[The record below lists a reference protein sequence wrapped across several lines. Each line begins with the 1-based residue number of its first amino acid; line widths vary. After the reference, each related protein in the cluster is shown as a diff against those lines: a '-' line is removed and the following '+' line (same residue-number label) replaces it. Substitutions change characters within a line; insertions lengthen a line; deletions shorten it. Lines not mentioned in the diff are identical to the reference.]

1 MAIPQGGTIRDDIEF
16 VQQPSRTYRLDFE
29 RGRIS
34 GMTDGLEAVK
44 QAVYKIFHTERFA
57 HLIYDGSYGFEKRGL
72 IGKDPMFV
80 QSEIRRRVQ
89 EALLQ
94 DDRIVDV
101 TDLTIDM
108 AGSRANV
115 RFTVESTFGSFGEE
129 MSIDV

>member
-1 MAIPQGGTIRDDIEF
+1 
-16 VQQPSRTYRLDFE
+16 
-29 RGRIS
+29 
-34 GMTDGLEAVK
+34 MTDGLEAVK

-94 DDRIVDV
+94 DDRITSVE
-101 TDLTIDM
+101 DLQIEFDGDT
-108 AGSRANV
+108 AQV
-115 RFTVESTFGSFGEE
+115 RFTVICDYGTFDME
-129 MSIDV
+129 VTQNV

>member
-1 MAIPQGGTIRDDIEF
+1 MAVPQGGTIRDDIEF

-94 DDRIVDV
+94 DDRIAEIKGLQIEFEGD
-101 TDLTIDM
+101 
-108 AGSRANV
+108 AARV
-115 RFTVESTFGSFGEE
+115 RFTVICDYGTFDME
-129 MSIDV
+129 VTQNV